1 MHPPSLLW
9 CPTPASQ
16 ERFHAS
22 DRRLSSVLPTMASWF
37 RRLLHK
43 PKPRS
48 VESSLNAS
56 RSASSSPSSSSSSAE
71 SSGSSPGTSLAR
83 SVRSSP
89 VSDINASGSARW
101 AKSYDVCICHSEVD
115 LELVEELVS
124 YLEGQPESFRCFLQ
138 LRDAAPGSAVVTELC
153 DAVQNSHCWV
163 MLITPGFLRDPWCK
177 YQMHQALAE
186 APMAN
191 GRTIPVLKDVDRKDY
206 PKELRNVY
214 YIYMAL
220 KENSFRQ
227 IRDTIARYEWV
238 ANGAHPLPPQT
249 SRSCAGA
256 PQAGRS
262 SAGSRQRRPCGRF
275 GAAAAGSGCGHILT
289 DPGQEGEAEPLRPD
303 LGAEDGDVPT
313 RVEGGTAVWSLLCP
327 ADATAATTPSVG
339 TGTSSGRSLLLVTQ
353 TLSSVVWGGGPG
365 GSSELLVPVSP
376 RGENWSWGGSG
387 PPVS

>member
-1 MHPPSLLW
+1 MHPPSLLR
-9 CPTPASQ
+9 CPTAASQ
-16 ERFHAS
+16 DPFPAARNEGVSCLSALSLTCCRCERFHAS
-22 DRRLSSVLPTMASWF
+22 DRRLSSVLPTMANWF
-37 RRLLHK
+37 KRLVHK

-48 VESSLNAS
+48 VESSLNTS

-89 VSDINASGSARW
+89 VLDINASGSARW

-206 PKELRNVY
+206 PKELRNLY

-227 IRDTIARYEWV
+227 IRDTIMRYLQE
-238 ANGAHPLPPQT
+238 L
-249 SRSCAGA
+249 C
-256 PQAGRS
+256 RS
-262 SAGSRQRRPCGRF
+262 SASR
-275 GAAAAGSGCGHILT
+275 T
-289 DPGQEGEAEPLRPD
+289 E
-303 LGAEDGDVPT
+303 
-313 RVEGGTAVWSLLCP
+313 
-327 ADATAATTPSVG
+327 
-339 TGTSSGRSLLLVTQ
+339 
-353 TLSSVVWGGGPG
+353 
-365 GSSELLVPVSP
+365 
-376 RGENWSWGGSG
+376 
-387 PPVS
+387 